1 MSVCEAILSLLHLF
15 IFLKCLLM
23 FCSCPPS
30 HLFWTVYN
38 MWGEWMLFSL
48 GSLPQFLWE
57 DLCYPLGITII
68 VNNNKLMN
76 GHLCFVHPVP
86 LQGGDVLSVTAV
98 HHHFCYRYIPLQLWI
113 KLNFT
118 ESTDPCLI
126 HCLSLHLFWNAPWM
140 RQRQEKWPVV
150 M

>member
-1 MSVCEAILSLLHLF
+1 MWGNLVF
-15 IFLKCLLM
+15 IASFYFLKV
-23 FCSCPPS
+23 SAYV
-30 HLFWTVYN
+30 LFLSSLTFVLNSIQHVRRMNAVQFGFFATVPVRR
-38 MWGEWMLFSL
+38 S
-48 GSLPQFLWE
+48 
-57 DLCYPLGITII
+57 LCYPLGITII
-68 VNNNKLMN
+68 VNNNKLRN

-98 HHHFCYRYIPLQLWI
+98 HHHLCYRYIPLQLWI